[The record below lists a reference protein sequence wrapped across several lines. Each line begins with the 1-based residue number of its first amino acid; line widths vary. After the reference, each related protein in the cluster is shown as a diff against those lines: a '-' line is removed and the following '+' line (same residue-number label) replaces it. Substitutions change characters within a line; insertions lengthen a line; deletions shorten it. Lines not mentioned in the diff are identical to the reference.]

1 MDKNTELRELIMKLV
16 EKMDDEMKL
25 RQLYRYVNELYC
37 KQ

>member
-1 MDKNTELRELIMKLV
+1 MDKNTELRELILKLV
-16 EKMDDEMKL
+16 EKMDDETKL

>member
-16 EKMDDEMKL
+16 EKMDNETML

-37 KQ
+37 KP